1 MQARLE
7 EEEANKAALVERIN
21 RLTRL
26 ILVSTQDFRDESSPK
41 VRLSRALYSAAGLG
55 PMNGCAVVRS
65 VQQNRILL

>member
-26 ILVSTQDFRDESSPK
+26 ILVSTQDFRDDGPSK
-41 VRLSRALYSAAGLG
+41 VPYLACFIWSR
-55 PMNGCAVVRS
+55 PMLVCQAPARCFSEVYCAV
-65 VQQNRILL
+65 Q